1 MIFFSIMP
9 VKPGKTGK
17 QKTKSAA
24 KKRIRTTGSGK
35 LAHEKIAHNH
45 LLLQK
50 SARQKNLA
58 SKFTLIPRGFQKV
71 LNRLLS
77 S

>member
-1 MIFFSIMP
+1 MP
-9 VKPGKTGK
+9 LRPGKTGK

-35 LAHEKIAHNH
+35 LAHEKVAHNH

-58 SKFTLIPRGFQKV
+58 SKVTLIPKGFTDV
-71 LNRLLS
+71 LKKLLRK
-77 S
+77 